1 MQPGGGD
8 TNDNSKK
15 PHSMEQ
21 FVSPEH
27 LKMIARASG
36 GFIFREDPN
45 LPPHQTGYTNKLT
58 KEIFYNPILAKGSLE
73 HGVKPWRPLDFR
85 GFAYHEAGHHNEEVL
100 AFDERLI
107 EDLKRIEIPEGYQ
120 GDPDSEARF
129 IRSIYSFLDN
139 ALVDMWLESYMSRRP
154 YFSVRDDIS
163 EFQKGKGDVESYKML
178 SKPEQLIQSLL
189 RSRYF
194 EPVNMEVK
202 LDPEVY
208 ESYRKITDTGALEA
222 ILNRRTFENY
232 FATKLEKERAIDRK
246 FLAYQQVFLPEYLK
260 LMEKELEDRKKQKQQ
275 QKQEGGE
282 EKQQQ
287 AQGVGKGPSE
297 AVPLTNEE
305 EQEIVE
311 QIIKQLEE
319 AGKEFQSAAPSDD
332 EKKKKTEK
340 FQEIEKM
347 LKGKAEQKETPQ
359 EKEPEREKGLEA
371 IAREGERIR
380 RQQKQ
385 ERQRGLAENMGVRQE
400 TIQRWERI
408 KEKYRAEIE
417 STVASLA
424 DVFLEDRR
432 SRLEYLRREGEIVP
446 GLEYET
452 ISALISGELDP
463 DTKMSTVRNPEF
475 LETELEWIVDT
486 STSMGGDSIEKSID
500 LLVIITEAFK
510 RIREN
515 LAGENLLAEEEEPF
529 RLGATKFAKTPERV
543 TKLKDPIN
551 DEKEVKIIEEIA
563 KVGGGTEETEA
574 IREVYQELSLNKNN
588 VIKIIVVL
596 SDGHGDRAGVAP
608 IMRQIEE
615 DGEVVFLA
623 VGLGNE
629 AKAVKETYLGPLR
642 DREKNVF
649 GEEAKDP
656 SEALPKVIEFLKRE
670 VNNRRR

>member
-1 MQPGGGD
+1 
-8 TNDNSKK
+8 
-15 PHSMEQ
+15 
-21 FVSPEH
+21 
-27 LKMIARASG
+27 
-36 GFIFREDPN
+36 
-45 LPPHQTGYTNKLT
+45 
-58 KEIFYNPILAKGSLE
+58 
-73 HGVKPWRPLDFR
+73 
-85 GFAYHEAGHHNEEVL
+85 
-100 AFDERLI
+100 
-107 EDLKRIEIPEGYQ
+107 
-120 GDPDSEARF
+120 
-129 IRSIYSFLDN
+129 
-139 ALVDMWLESYMSRRP
+139 
-154 YFSVRDDIS
+154 
-163 EFQKGKGDVESYKML
+163 
-178 SKPEQLIQSLL
+178 
-189 RSRYF
+189 
-194 EPVNMEVK
+194 
-202 LDPEVY
+202 
-208 ESYRKITDTGALEA
+208 
-222 ILNRRTFENY
+222 
-232 FATKLEKERAIDRK
+232 
-246 FLAYQQVFLPEYLK
+246 
-260 LMEKELEDRKKQKQQ
+260 
-275 QKQEGGE
+275 
-282 EKQQQ
+282 
-287 AQGVGKGPSE
+287 
-297 AVPLTNEE
+297 
-305 EQEIVE
+305 
-311 QIIKQLEE
+311 
-319 AGKEFQSAAPSDD
+319 
-332 EKKKKTEK
+332 
-340 FQEIEKM
+340 
-347 LKGKAEQKETPQ
+347 
-359 EKEPEREKGLEA
+359 
-371 IAREGERIR
+371 
-380 RQQKQ
+380 
-385 ERQRGLAENMGVRQE
+385 MGVRQE